1 MRRLTEEE
9 REISKER
16 QREYFRQYLKTPLG
30 RAHDLLGTY
39 RVEDRK
45 RGRGECTLTAQWIV
59 DNIFTKPCVHCGETD
74 WRKIGC
80 NRLDNSKPHTED
92 NVEPCCMKCNNQLG
106 SDERKRKIYQYTL
119 DGELVKIWDSKKE
132 LMDDG
137 EFNPMHVDTC
147 CKGGRFDKR
156 YGKWYPCRHHKGY
169 RWSYTPL

>member
-1 MRRLTEEE
+1 MRRLTDEE

-45 RGRGECTLTAQWIV
+45 RDRGECTLTAQWIV
-59 DNIFTKPCVHCGETD
+59 DNIFTKPCAHCGETD

-92 NVEPCCMKCNNQLG
+92 NVEPCCQSCNSRLAANDKATTVDQI
-106 SDERKRKIYQYTL
+106 DKVT
-119 DGELVKIWDSKKE
+119 GEVIATYRSLTDAAKDVGCSIPSIKYCCCGGKYDIKK
-132 LMDDG
+132 
-137 EFNPMHVDTC
+137 
-147 CKGGRFDKR
+147 
-156 YGKWYPCRHHKGY
+156 GKWVNHYSAKGY
-169 RWSYTPL
+169 VWKSHL